1 MYITLVLLAYLYLTE
16 PQPYFTTGMFVIV
29 MVFTGPMG
37 VLSIA
42 LNLALFEDATVQA
55 QLAADSLKLAG
66 YPAFQTAWAQPA
78 LSVNARAPKAAKFA
92 AMV

>member
-42 LNLALFEDATVQA
+42 LHLALFEDAAVLTQ
-55 QLAADSLKLAG
+55 LAG